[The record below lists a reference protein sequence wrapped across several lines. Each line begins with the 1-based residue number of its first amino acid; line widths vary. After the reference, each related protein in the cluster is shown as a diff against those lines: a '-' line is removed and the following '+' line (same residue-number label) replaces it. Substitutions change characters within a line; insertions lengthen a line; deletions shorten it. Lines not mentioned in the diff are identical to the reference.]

1 MLPPERTYASF
12 LPKAKKKPRKRALC
26 SLAITGG
33 KGGVGKTS
41 VAANLAV
48 ICADMGKRTLLLDAD
63 LGLANVDLI
72 LGLQP
77 QRTLKD
83 VINGHCAI
91 EDILLE
97 GPSGV
102 LVVPASSGH
111 SPMAALQPLQHAGLV
126 NLVSELEQ
134 DLDVLIIDT
143 APGINDSVLTFCQA
157 AQDTLLVVC
166 DEPAALADAYALI
179 KILVRERGV
188 SRIHVIASRVRD
200 AFDGHTLYVKL
211 LRVCERFLAD
221 VALNYLGCVPNDD
234 WLRLSVQRRQPVV
247 KLYPRAPSTQ
257 GLMDIARRTLQ
268 WQRPQQ
274 TGSGVE
280 FFLER
285 LIQPR
290 SRL

>member
-1 MLPPERTYASF
+1 MS
-12 LPKAKKKPRKRALC
+12 LPKCASSATKKRALC
-26 SLAITGG
+26 SIAVTGG
-33 KGGVGKTS
+33 KGGVGKTN

-77 QRTLKD
+77 QYTLAD
-83 VINGHCAI
+83 VINGQCAV

-97 GPSGV
+97 GPGGV
-102 LVVPASSGH
+102 LVVPAASGH
-111 SPMAALQPLQHAGLV
+111 SQMAALQPRQHAGLV
-126 NLVSELEQ
+126 HLISELEQ
-134 DLDVLIIDT
+134 DADVMIIDT
-143 APGINDSVLTFCQA
+143 APGISDSVLTFCQA

-166 DEPAALADAYALI
+166 DEPTALADAYALI

-188 SRIHVIASRVRD
+188 GRIQVIASRVRN
-200 AFDGHTLYVKL
+200 AVDGHMLYVKL
-211 LRVCERFLAD
+211 LRVCDRFLAD
-221 VALNYLGCVPNDD
+221 VALNYLGYVPQDD

-247 KLYPRAPSTQ
+247 RLYPRAPSTKA
-257 GLMDIARRTLQ
+257 LIDIARRVVQ
-268 WQRPQQ
+268 WQRPPQ
-274 TGSGVE
+274 TGNGVE

-290 SRL
+290 GYL

>member
-1 MLPPERTYASF
+1 MLPPKCASS
-12 LPKAKKKPRKRALC
+12 LPENKKNPRQRALC
-26 SLAITGG
+26 SIAVTGG

-48 ICADMGKRTLLLDAD
+48 ICADIGKRTLLLDAD
-63 LGLANVDLI
+63 LGLANIDLI

-77 QRTLKD
+77 QYTLAD
-83 VINGHCAI
+83 VMNGHCAI

-97 GPSGV
+97 GPGGV
-102 LVVPASSGH
+102 LVVPAASGN
-111 SPMAALQPLQHAGLV
+111 SQMGALQPRQHAGLV
-126 NLVSELEQ
+126 NLISELEQ
-134 DLDVLIIDT
+134 DVDVMIIDT
-143 APGINDSVLTFCQA
+143 APGISDSVLTFCQA

-188 SRIHVIASRVRD
+188 GRIHVIASRVRD
-200 AFDGHTLYVKL
+200 AVDGRMVYVKL

-247 KLYPRAPSTQ
+247 KLYPRAPSAQ
-257 GLMDIARRTLQ
+257 ALMEIARRAVQ
-268 WQRPQQ
+268 WQRPAQ
-274 TGSGVE
+274 TGNGVE

-290 SRL
+290 SHL